1 MGSAGAYA
9 ASWPQRL
16 LSQPQPALL
25 SKLVSAA
32 SPDPLMRGDAD
43 SLRGLSNSLA
53 SVRRAMHM
61 NLQGLSDPMPHIHG
75 NRIESQR
82 HTSIALCKARLFHF
96 AASGRAPNCH
106 NLGVR

>member
-1 MGSAGAYA
+1 M
-9 ASWPQRL
+9 
-16 LSQPQPALL
+16 QPALL
-25 SKLVSAA
+25 SKLVLGA

-61 NLQGLSDPMPHIHG
+61 KLQGLSDPRPQVHG

-82 HTSIALCKARLFHF
+82 HTSIALCKALLFHF
-96 AASGRAPNCH
+96 AATGNAPNCH
-106 NLGVR
+106 NLVVR